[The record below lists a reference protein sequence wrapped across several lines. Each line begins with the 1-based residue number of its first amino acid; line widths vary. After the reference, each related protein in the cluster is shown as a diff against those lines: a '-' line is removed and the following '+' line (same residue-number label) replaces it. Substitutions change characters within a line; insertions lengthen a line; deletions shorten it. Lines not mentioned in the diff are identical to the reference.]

1 MNPLQYAITRPQT
14 LDTPVRLRLLALG
27 VAAFLLAAV
36 VIVAI
41 ASAMRDS
48 AVPATSR
55 QAAEVTDGWMYGTS
69 AFGTISRGSSADV
82 TDGWA
87 VRYLPS
93 RSSEQATDGWAARYL
108 PSARGD

>member
-1 MNPLQYAITRPQT
+1 MNPLQYAITRPRT
-14 LDTPVRLRLLALG
+14 LDAPVRLRLLALG

-36 VIVAI
+36 AIVAI
-41 ASAMRDS
+41 AFAMRGT
-48 AVPATSR
+48 AVPTTSR
-55 QAAEVTDGWMYGTS
+55 PAAEVTDGWMHGTS
-69 AFGTISRGSSADV
+69 AFGTLSRGSAGDV

-93 RSSEQATDGWAARYL
+93 ARSSQVTDGWAARYL